1 MDRDAASPPSQGG
14 AEASPTS
21 RADGEVS
28 LEVRADLDVPGETGR
43 QARVFMIWF
52 CCLALAV
59 ILGIRA
65 RPMVSAAEE
74 WTPRGRQEI
83 ARSRADRLKVAAAAG
98 LLLPALLTWA
108 LTSWY
113 RRGGGHARGIVID
126 VTRRGELRIWGRGYG
141 QRLHL
146 PGAIVT
152 ERLVDVYAG
161 RLGAWRQ
168 RRVRIR
174 RATVSPEGGS
184 SELELATPAR
194 AADMDEGLRVEG
206 GEGNC
211 LEVQREA
218 YDSILAQIREVLPDA
233 QPVSPKS

>member
-1 MDRDAASPPSQGG
+1 MDRDAASPPSQGRDV
-14 AEASPTS
+14 ASPPS
-21 RADGEVS
+21 QADGEVS

-43 QARVFMIWF
+43 QTRVFLIWF

-83 ARSRADRLKVAAAAG
+83 ERSRADRLKVAAAVG
-98 LLLPALLTWA
+98 LLLPALLTWG
-108 LTSWY
+108 LTYWY

-126 VTRRGELRIWGRGYG
+126 VTRRGELRVWGRGYG
-141 QRLHL
+141 QRLYL
-146 PGAIVT
+146 RGAVIT

-174 RATVSPEGGS
+174 RATVSPDGGA

-194 AADMDEGLRVEG
+194 ATDLDEGLRVEG

-211 LEVQREA
+211 LEVDREA
-218 YDSILAQIREVLPDA
+218 YDAILAHLREAVPDPPDA
-233 QPVSPKS
+233 STKS

>member
-1 MDRDAASPPSQGG
+1 MTADRSESPSVAGG
-14 AEASPTS
+14 AEPD
-21 RADGEVS
+21 DGEVTV
-28 LEVRADLDVPGETGR
+28 EVRADLDVPGETGR

-52 CCLALAV
+52 GCLALAV
-59 ILGIRA
+59 LLGVIA
-65 RPMVSAAEE
+65 RPRVSVGEE
-74 WTPRGRQEI
+74 WTVRGKKEI
-83 ARSRADRLKVAAAAG
+83 ARSQSDRLKVAATAG
-98 LLLPALLTWA
+98 LLLPALLTWG
-108 LTSWY
+108 LGYWR

-126 VTRRGELRIWGRGYG
+126 VTRRGELRVWGRGYG
-141 QRLHL
+141 QRIYL
-146 PGAIVT
+146 PGAVVT

-194 AADMDEGLRVEG
+194 ASDMDEGLRAEG

-211 LEVQREA
+211 IELDREA
-218 YDSILAQIREVLPDA
+218 YEAILTTLRAPRA
-233 QPVSPKS
+233 